1 MRNEWI
7 VASGVAIV
15 LVLGLAGVGLCAQPI
30 VTKPLAD
37 ATILSGVDGKL
48 VHADANDAW
57 WFEFTAQVKGDKYEV
72 SAGTR
77 MKLLPS
83 GTLELLIA
91 DVNDRYAP
99 LYRLS
104 AQVTRYQGTN
114 FLLATYFLPLSKFK
128 GDEKADDKVQKP
140 EGGTV
145 SPPVD
150 PELGIPPEI
159 VERLKNARPI
169 PTAMRK
175 TDDSGLG
182 SKPAARDYVGRML
195 VNQVGLIQADD
206 VGALER
212 ISVEALPNERIY
224 ASTHPRFYF
233 TPYALG
239 WNVSDVRY
247 ELLPCAAL
255 EEARRLQGTSIEPI
269 RFNVAG
275 LVTQFGGRQYLLL
288 QRAAPV
294 YNYGNFGR

>member
-1 MRNEWI
+1 MRNERM

-15 LVLGLAGVGLCAQPI
+15 LVLGLVGVGLCAQPM
-30 VTKPLAD
+30 VAKPLAE
-37 ATILSGVDGKL
+37 ATILNGVDGKL
-48 VHADANDAW
+48 LRVDANDAW
-57 WFEFTAQVKGDKYEV
+57 WFEFTAQVKSAKHEIP
-72 SAGTR
+72 AGTR

-114 FLLATYFLPLSKFK
+114 FLLATYFLPLSKFM
-128 GDEKADDKVQKP
+128 GDETVED
-140 EGGTV
+140 GGHEPQGGVV

-150 PELGIPPEI
+150 PALGLPPEI
-159 VERLKNARPI
+159 VERLKDPRPI
-169 PTAMRK
+169 HAALRK
-175 TDDSGLG
+175 PQEPNQA
-182 SKPAARDYVGRML
+182 SKPAARDYIGRIL
-195 VNQVGLIQADD
+195 VNRVGLIQADD
-206 VGALER
+206 AGALER
-212 ISVEALPNERIY
+212 MGVEALPNERIY
-224 ASTHPRFYF
+224 VSAHPRLHF

-239 WNVSDVRY
+239 WNVSGVRY

-255 EEARRLQGTSIEPI
+255 EEARRLQSTSIEPI

-275 LVTQFGGRQYLLL
+275 LVTQFRGRQYLLL